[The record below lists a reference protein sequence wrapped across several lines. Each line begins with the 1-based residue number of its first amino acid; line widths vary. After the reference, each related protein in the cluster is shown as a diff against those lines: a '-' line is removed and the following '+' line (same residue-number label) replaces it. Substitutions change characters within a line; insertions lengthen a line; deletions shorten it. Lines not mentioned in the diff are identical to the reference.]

1 MTEAQDRVPSF
12 PRSPVP
18 GYKSGFVVL
27 AGRPNV
33 GKSALVNR
41 LIGRKVAITSPV
53 PQTTRGRLSATL
65 TLPSAQIVFVDT
77 PGLHKPRHRLGA
89 WLVDIASRALAD
101 ADVALFVLD
110 AASGVTPDDELVAAK
125 LRGARAPVVVALNRV
140 DRAAPGAIAEAEAAV
155 GGLGT
160 FAAVVPVSAVT
171 GTHVDRLLDVLIGML
186 PEGPQYFPPEM
197 FTDQPEQFLV
207 RELIR
212 EQAIALTREEVPHS
226 IAVEIEEFTPR
237 EGKDLLY
244 IRAVLHVER
253 DSHKKMLIGRE
264 GRMLKA
270 IGERARREIEGV
282 VASRVYLDLWVKTTE
297 RWRDRDN
304 LIKAFYPES

>member
-1 MTEAQDRVPSF
+1 MTGIELRVPTVPS
-12 PRSPVP
+12 SPVP
-18 GYKSGFVVL
+18 GFRSGFVVL

-33 GKSALVNR
+33 GKSTLINR

-53 PQTTRGRLSATL
+53 PQTTRSRLSAIL
-65 TLPSAQIVFVDT
+65 TLPAAQIAFVDT
-77 PGLHKPRHRLGA
+77 PGLHRPRHRLGT
-89 WLVDIASRALAD
+89 WMVEIASRALAD
-101 ADVALFVLD
+101 ADAVLFVLD
-110 AASGVTPDDELVAAK
+110 AADGVTPDDELVAAR
-125 LRGARAPVVVALNRV
+125 LRGVRVPVVVALNRV
-140 DRAAPGAIAEAEAAV
+140 DRVAAGAIPAVEAAV
-155 GGLGT
+155 GELGT
-160 FAAVVPVSAVT
+160 YAAVVPVSALT
-171 GTHVDRLLDVLIGML
+171 GTNVDRLVDMLIPLL

-212 EQAIALTREEVPHS
+212 EQAMQLTREELPHS

-237 EGKDLLY
+237 EGKDLVY
-244 IRAVLHVER
+244 VRAVLHVER
-253 DSHKKMLIGRE
+253 DSHKKMLIGKE

-282 VASRVYLDLWVKTTE
+282 VSSRVYLDLWVKTTR
-297 RWRDRDN
+297 RWRERDD